1 SVSALDKYKLV
12 FLGDQSIG
20 KTSIITRFVH
30 DIFDDTYQATIGV
43 DFLSKIINIED
54 QTTVRLQLWDT
65 AGNEIFRISLP
76 GYIRDSSVAV
86 IVYDITTTSDPTFN
100 NYNRLI
106 SIAEGE
112 AKARDFGVMFIET
125 SAKTDFNIKELFE
138 KIVEALLGI
147 ETVSSTEQ
155 DEIVDVDLKS
165 QSQQWSGDSAC

>member
-1 SVSALDKYKLV
+1 MRGFGFSPRQIQT
-12 FLGDQSIG
+12 GIPRRSIHR
-20 KTSIITRFVH
+20 KNEILPYYFAICFV
-30 DIFDDTYQATIGV
+30 QATIGV

-54 QTTVRLQLWDT
+54 QTTVRLQLW
-65 AGNEIFRISLP
+65 
-76 GYIRDSSVAV
+76 
-86 IVYDITTTSDPTFN
+86 
-100 NYNRLI
+100 LI